1 MERGGPRIKEKGLSR
16 QYRNV
21 PSRRVAGSL
30 FAAGLAGLVAL
41 VAGSSVVARAD
52 SSAVAV
58 DRQNYTVSAPAD
70 PYNND
75 TTAIHVGVTAG
86 SETAD
91 SYVHLELDGLPGGA
105 VPTGGTLTLRPVT
118 DLQPSAQDNQNPANA
133 TVILEACVLAT
144 EQPASFDP
152 KNPPASDCPA
162 ATSVGRLQPDGS
174 WTFDLATLMPKWKA
188 HNTGAEIRPVYGPTD
203 TWSIGFNVSLTTATV
218 DYTVPGQ
225 TATQTT
231 QPTTPPATVIHS
243 GGGVT
248 TYVAPPAATNPPAA
262 PTPAAPASPAPAAA
276 AVAPAGPPGA
286 TTVAVTTTDALAAHW
301 PLVLLGGLLL
311 GALLLARPLTA
322 ATAAGAFKLGVL
334 SQLRSHPRA
343 FAVSAVALAWCTT
356 YSAYAAAVGPTAT
369 HYESRSP
376 ATAAAP
382 QATATPGTGS
392 ATAAPGAA
400 PGATAAPGSAA
411 AQAAAST
418 PGSYE
423 TVNGVQ
429 VFVPANGAPPVAQLF
444 SPAEDHIGITDTEIH
459 LCAHAAL
466 TFGKAFNTNPSDFQV
481 FWQYVNDHGGINGR
495 KVTIDF
501 QDDGYQSGQAVQ
513 AAQTCYDENPALLV
527 GGIGFDQIPAVRAWA
542 EQHHELYIHHDA
554 AVEGTGGQRY
564 SFSALPSV
572 EALGEM
578 FAQMVIKNHPGQKVG
593 ILYRQSSNWDPG
605 RIAFDNYLKSHGH
618 GDMLGPEIPVQ
629 ANQGSYSSEIAQLQ
643 AQGVQV
649 AWAWENA
656 LAATEMIKQARGQ
669 NYKNVVWMVFPF
681 NITLQ
686 GLTQDDAIN
695 PPIEG
700 VAAWPAYTN
709 GDYSGPYAAYAGDI
723 HEFEREYAQYDS
735 GANLAG
741 PGGDLLFL
749 AWTEFKGLAD
759 ILQQCGRDCTRNKI
773 AGVMLSGYHKTV
785 SPNCDVDFSR
795 GDPHHGGYLME
806 IWKTAAFG
814 SAAEWQPVRRC
825 VDKL

>member
-1 MERGGPRIKEKGLSR
+1 
-16 QYRNV
+16 V
-21 PSRRVAGSL
+21 PPHRVARTL
-30 FAAGLAGLVAL
+30 FAAGFAGLVAL

-58 DRQNYTVSAPAD
+58 DRQNYTVTTPQNTD

-75 TTAIHVGVTAG
+75 TTNIHVGAANGGEV
-86 SETAD
+86 AD
-91 SYVHLELDGLPGGA
+91 SFVHLELDGLPPGA
-105 VPTGGTLTLRPVT
+105 VPTGGTLTLRPTKDQASDARYNVNRG
-118 DLQPSAQDNQNPANA
+118 AA
-133 TVILEACVLAT
+133 ILEACVLAT
-144 EQPASFDP
+144 EQPVNFDP
-152 KNPPASDCPA
+152 KNPPASDCLA
-162 ATSVGRLQPDGS
+162 ATSVGKAQPDGS
-174 WTFDLATLMPKWKA
+174 WTFDLAVLMARWKD
-188 HNTGAEIRPVYGPTD
+188 HNTGAEIRPIPSGTPGPDPTN
-203 TWSIGFNVSLTTATV
+203 TWSLGFDISLNTATV
-218 DYTVPGQ
+218 DYTLPGQ

-231 QPTTPPATVIHS
+231 QPTAPTTVIHS

-248 TYVAPPAATNPPAA
+248 AYVPTATTATPPAAA
-262 PTPAAPASPAPAAA
+262 PTPAPSASPAPAAA
-276 AVAPAGPPGA
+276 AAVPAVPPS
-286 TTVAVTTTDALAAHW
+286 TTVAVTTTDALLAHW

-311 GALLLARPLTA
+311 GAVLLARPLA
-322 ATAAGAFKLGVL
+322 AAGTAGAFKLGVL
-334 SQLRSHPRA
+334 SQLRNHPRA
-343 FAVSAVALAWCTT
+343 FAVSAVAVAWCTT

-369 HYESRSP
+369 HYETRSP

-382 QATATPGTGS
+382 QATATPATGGS
-392 ATAAPGAA
+392 AGATAAPGA
-400 PGATAAPGSAA
+400 TPGSTAPPGNGNAPA
-411 AQAAAST
+411 AQAANT

-423 TVNGVQ
+423 NVNGVQ
-429 VFVPANGAPPVAQLF
+429 VFVPANGGPPVAQLF
-444 SPAEDHIGITDTEIH
+444 SPQEDRVGITDTEIH

-466 TFGKAFNTNPSDFQV
+466 TFGQAFNTNPNDFQV

-501 QDDGYQSGQAVQ
+501 KDDGYQPANAVQ
-513 AAQTCYDENPALLV
+513 AAQSCYDENPALLV
-527 GGIGFDQIPAVRAWA
+527 GGIGFDQIPAVRVWA

-554 AVEGTGGQRY
+554 TIRGTGGQRY

-578 FAQMVIKNHPGQKVG
+578 FAQMVIKNHPGKKVG
-593 ILYRQSSNWDPG
+593 ILYRQSDNWDPG

-643 AQGVQV
+643 AQNVQV

-656 LAATEMIKQARGQ
+656 LAATEMIKQAKSQQYPG
-669 NYKNVVWMVFPF
+669 VWMVFPF

-686 GLTQDDAIN
+686 GLSSTDALN

-709 GDYSGPYAAYAGDI
+709 GDYSGPYASYAADI
-723 HEFEREYAQYDS
+723 HEFEREYAHYDS

-759 ILQQCGRDCTRNKI
+759 ILQQCGRNCTRNEI
-773 AGVMLSGYHKTV
+773 AGIMLSGYHKTV

-806 IWKTAAFG
+806 TWQTAPFNG
-814 SAAEWQPVRRC
+814 AAEWRPVRRC
-825 VDKL
+825 VSQL